1 MTDLARLGLVI
12 SSEQAELAEDRLND
26 MAAAA
31 DRAEH
36 AADGLGVAARH
47 AGGAVGTMNTALRQ
61 QQGVLATTR
70 GSLGLTATEGLNLSR
85 QFTDIGVTAAM
96 GMNPLMIAI
105 QQGPQILDTFQ
116 MAAQRT
122 GTSVKAV
129 MLQAGAA
136 IYTAMAPL
144 LPFIAAAAA
153 AAAVI
158 GGTLALAT
166 RAMNKEAG
174 DLTEGLGLTADQLKN
189 VQNKGVTMGDVVVGS
204 LRYLQD
210 IIWDQIGPTVTKIGD
225 WFSETMDRATRFVL
239 DGVKFMV
246 GAFIGAYRG
255 ITAIW
260 GDLPAVIG
268 DLAISAANAA
278 IRAIENMLNK
288 AREGIN
294 VVIMAAKELAKVNP
308 AFSLANGLSPIS
320 AVNLGEISN
329 QNAGAARRAGVRLA
343 EEMAAGM
350 AEGGA
355 LVDRQLGA
363 LEESVLSA
371 AQRRH
376 LREAGEAGS
385 TRNRATG
392 GASGRSAADR
402 EVMMRTENISLNQ
415 LNAVVQMLPPLQ
427 VLADELKLID
437 GLAQDAAR
445 GMADAFGE
453 TGRAMGDLLTVMTGY
468 QSRLAEINLA
478 ESEFRLNGAQADRE
492 RAMAQIQNYGD
503 LTNAAKGFF
512 KEGSD
517 GYKVLHAAEQGYR
530 LFQFAMAIQSMML
543 DTQQT
548 TSSVGNSMTRGAAAA
563 AEGAAKIF
571 AMLGPFA
578 FPVVASMVAL
588 LASFGLRGGGGSS
601 RSAESASQQ
610 SATATARDQAAST
623 RASGQAFVQ
632 SLAQSVEVRI
642 TADRDGLNAYVEGT
656 AARVSAPMAAQ
667 AAAGAYGAT
676 RSDAASAQR
685 RSRQRFV

>member
-1 MTDLARLGLVI
+1 
-12 SSEQAELAEDRLND
+12 
-26 MAAAA
+26 MAARQAN
-31 DRAEH
+31 
-36 AADGLGVAARH
+36 
-47 AGGAVGTMNTALRQ
+47 GATGTMNVALRQ
-61 QQGVLATTR
+61 QTAVLSSAR
-70 GSLGLTATEGLNLSR
+70 GAMGLTASEGLNLSR
-85 QFTDIGVTAAM
+85 QFSDIGVTAAM

-136 IYTAMAPL
+136 IWTAMAPL

-174 DLTEGLGLTADQLKN
+174 DLTEGLGLTADQLEN

-210 IIWDQIGPTVTKIGD
+210 VIWDQIGPTVTKIGD

-278 IRAIENMLNK
+278 IRAIESMLNK

-363 LEESVLSA
+363 LEASITSA
-371 AQRRH
+371 AERRIM
-376 LREAGEAGS
+376 REAGEAADPRS
-385 TRNRATG
+385 RRTRTPVE
-392 GASGRSAADR
+392 R
-402 EVMMRTENISLNQ
+402 EVMMRTENISLNE

-492 RAMAQIQNYGD
+492 RTMAQIQNYGD

-563 AEGAAKIF
+563 AEGAARIF

-610 SATATARDQAAST
+610 SATATARDQAMST
-623 RASGQAFVQ
+623 RASGQAFIQ
-632 SLAQSVEVRI
+632 SLAQSVDVRI

>member
-36 AADGLGVAARH
+36 ATDGLGVAARH
-47 AGGAVGTMNTALRQ
+47 AGGAVGTMNVALRQ

-136 IYTAMAPL
+136 IWTAMAPL

-158 GGTLALAT
+158 GGSLALAT
-166 RAMNKEAG
+166 RALNQEAG
-174 DLTEGLGLTADQLKN
+174 DLTEGLGLTADQLEN

-210 IIWDQIGPTVTKIGD
+210 VIWDQIGPTVTKIGD
-225 WFSETMDRATRFVL
+225 WFSETMDRATRFAV
-239 DGVKFMV
+239 DGIKIIG
-246 GAFIGAYRG
+246 GAFLGTYRG

-268 DLAISAANAA
+268 DLAISAANAT
-278 IRAIENMLNK
+278 IRAVEDMLNK
-288 AREGIN
+288 ARVGIN

-320 AVNLGEISN
+320 AVDLGEISN

-343 EEMAAGM
+343 QEIAGGM
-350 AEGGA
+350 ADFSVGF
-355 LVDRQLGA
+355 DREVGRLGD
-363 LEESVLSA
+363 SVVSA
-371 AQRRH
+371 AQRRIT
-376 LREAGEAGS
+376 REAGEAGS

-392 GASGRSAADR
+392 GASGRSAGDR

-445 GMADAFGE
+445 GMAEAFGE

-478 ESEFRLNGAQADRE
+478 ESEFRLSGAQADRE

-548 TSSVGNSMTRGAAAA
+548 TSAVGNSMTRGAAAA
-563 AEGAAKIF
+563 AEGAARIF

-578 FPVVASMVAL
+578 FPVVAGMVAL
-588 LASFGLRGGGGSS
+588 LATFGLRGGGGSS
-601 RSAESASQQ
+601 RSSETVGLQG
-610 SATATARDQAAST
+610 ATATARDQAAST

-685 RSRQRFV
+685 RSRQRFL

>member
-1 MTDLARLGLVI
+1 
-12 SSEQAELAEDRLND
+12 
-26 MAAAA
+26 MAA
-31 DRAEH
+31 RQ
-36 AADGLGVAARH
+36 ADGAT
-47 AGGAVGTMNTALRQ
+47 GTMNVALRQ
-61 QQGVLATTR
+61 QTAVLSSAR
-70 GSLGLTATEGLNLSR
+70 GAMGLTATEGLNLSR

-136 IYTAMAPL
+136 IWTAMAPL

-174 DLTEGLGLTADQLKN
+174 DLTEGLGLTADQLEN

-210 IIWDQIGPTVTKIGD
+210 VIWDQIGPTVTKIGD

-363 LEESVLSA
+363 LEASITSA
-371 AQRRH
+371 AERRIM
-376 LREAGEAGS
+376 REAGEAADPRS
-385 TRNRATG
+385 RRTRTPVE
-392 GASGRSAADR
+392 R
-402 EVMMRTENISLNQ
+402 EVMMRTENISLNE

-445 GMADAFGE
+445 GRVPAQRSPGRPRTGDGPNPELWRPDERGQGLLQGRLGRLQGASR
-453 TGRAMGDLLTVMTGY
+453 GRAGLSAVPVRDGDSVDDAGHP
-468 QSRLAEINLA
+468 
-478 ESEFRLNGAQADRE
+478 ADNFVGR
-492 RAMAQIQNYGD
+492 
-503 LTNAAKGFF
+503 
-512 KEGSD
+512 
-517 GYKVLHAAEQGYR
+517 
-530 LFQFAMAIQSMML
+530 
-543 DTQQT
+543 QQHDP
-548 TSSVGNSMTRGAAAA
+548 G
-563 AEGAAKIF
+563 
-571 AMLGPFA
+571 
-578 FPVVASMVAL
+578 
-588 LASFGLRGGGGSS
+588 RGGGS
-601 RSAESASQQ
+601 RRGGQDFRH
-610 SATATARDQAAST
+610 ARA
-623 RASGQAFVQ
+623 
-632 SLAQSVEVRI
+632 VRLPGRREHGRPPRQLRPPRRRGI
-642 TADRDGLNAYVEGT
+642 VAVGRKREPTKRDGDGPRSGHVD
-656 AARVSAPMAAQ
+656 
-667 AAAGAYGAT
+667 AGERPSVYPVPRAK
-676 RSDAASAQR
+676 R
-685 RSRQRFV
+685 

>member
-36 AADGLGVAARH
+36 ATDGLGVAARH
-47 AGGAVGTMNTALRQ
+47 AGGAVGTMNVALRQ

-136 IYTAMAPL
+136 IWTAMAPL

-158 GGTLALAT
+158 GGSLALAT
-166 RAMNKEAG
+166 RALNQEAG
-174 DLTEGLGLTADQLKN
+174 DLTEGLGLTADQLEN

-210 IIWDQIGPTVTKIGD
+210 VIWDQIGPTVTKIGD

-268 DLAISAANAA
+268 DLAISAANAT
-278 IRAIENMLNK
+278 IRAVENMLNK

-294 VVIMAAKELAKVNP
+294 VVIMAAKALAEVNP
-308 AFSLANGLSPIS
+308 AFSAANGLSPIS

-343 EEMAAGM
+343 QEMAAGM

-363 LEESVLSA
+363 LGASITSA
-371 AQRRH
+371 AQRRIM
-376 LREAGEAGS
+376 REAGEAGS

-392 GASGRSAADR
+392 RSAGDR

-445 GMADAFGE
+445 GMAEAFGE

-571 AMLGPFA
+571 AALGPFA

-610 SATATARDQAAST
+610 SATATARDQAMST
-623 RASGQAFVQ
+623 RASGQAFIQ
-632 SLAQSVEVRI
+632 SLAQSVDVRI

>member
-47 AGGAVGTMNTALRQ
+47 AGGAVGTMNAALRQ

>member
-1 MTDLARLGLVI
+1 
-12 SSEQAELAEDRLND
+12 
-26 MAAAA
+26 MAA
-31 DRAEH
+31 RQ
-36 AADGLGVAARH
+36 ADGAT
-47 AGGAVGTMNTALRQ
+47 GTMNVALRQ
-61 QQGVLATTR
+61 QTAVLSSAR
-70 GSLGLTATEGLNLSR
+70 GAMGLTATEGLNLSR

-136 IYTAMAPL
+136 IWTAMAPL

-174 DLTEGLGLTADQLKN
+174 DLTEGLGLTADQLEN

-210 IIWDQIGPTVTKIGD
+210 VIWDQIGPTVTKIGD

-363 LEESVLSA
+363 LEASITSA
-371 AQRRH
+371 AERRIM
-376 LREAGEAGS
+376 REAGEAADPRS
-385 TRNRATG
+385 RRTRTPVE
-392 GASGRSAADR
+392 R
-402 EVMMRTENISLNQ
+402 EVMMRTENISLNE

-563 AEGAAKIF
+563 AEGAARIF

-610 SATATARDQAAST
+610 SATATARDQAMST
-623 RASGQAFVQ
+623 RASGQAFIQ
-632 SLAQSVEVRI
+632 SLAQSVDVRI